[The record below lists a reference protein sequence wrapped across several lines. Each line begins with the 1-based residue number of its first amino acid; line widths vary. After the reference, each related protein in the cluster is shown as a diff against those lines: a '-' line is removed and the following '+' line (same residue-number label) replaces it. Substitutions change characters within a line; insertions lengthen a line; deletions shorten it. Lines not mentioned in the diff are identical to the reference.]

1 MKKLKKL
8 TAISLVF
15 IMMLGLCVTS
25 YSAVD
30 TESSSKNTNAALAE
44 ELPAKRSV
52 QAVQAVQPTENTSST
67 ELSSIPAV
75 EEEEPT
81 KAEPKYLTLSQ
92 AVLSLGIGERY
103 TLCCTLPDGSIASN
117 ISYSSNNSL
126 VARVDFKTGE
136 VIATGTG
143 TAQITAKTPGGTKAV
158 CNITV
163 GYAPSSI
170 VINKTKLV
178 LGVGEKF
185 NLNSYLPSG
194 CASYNTA
201 YSTNN
206 ALVADVVKDN
216 GLVTAKAVG
225 TVKITVKTYNGKT
238 AVCVINVK
246 KAPKSISLNKKQITL
261 GIGERF
267 DLNSSLPSGCGAY
280 SIVYSTNNAKT
291 ADVKRAGG
299 LVTAKAVGT
308 AKITVKTYNGKTAVC
323 VINVKKAPKSISLNK
338 KQITLGIGERF
349 DLNSSLPSGCGAY
362 SIVYSTNNAKTADVK
377 RAGGLVTAKAV
388 GTAKITVKTYNGK
401 TAVCVINVKKAPK
414 SISLNKKQ
422 ITLGIGERFDLN
434 SSLPSGC
441 GAYSIV
447 YSTNNAKTADVKRAG
462 GLVTAKAVGT
472 AKITVKTY
480 NGKTAV
486 CVINVKKAPKSISLN
501 KKQITL
507 GIGERFDLNSSLPS
521 GCGAY
526 SIVYSTNNAKTADV
540 KRAGGLVTAKAV
552 GTAKITVKTYNG
564 KTAVCTFTVKP
575 QAKSVTLNSKEIVMY
590 VGEAFDLN
598 SRIPKNTAA
607 YYRLYSTSNAKT
619 ATVTRGG
626 GIVKA
631 LKVGTATI
639 SCTLSNGKKAICKVY
654 IMSSSKKIANVPLI
668 GQQKLPTGCETCS
681 AVMLLN
687 YYGYNISETSFADKY
702 LIKRPL
708 GYGKY
713 GLEGPDPNCAFIGSP
728 YTTNS
733 FGAYAPVM
741 AKSMNSYLAK
751 KSYKAVSV
759 SGKSLEYLAGKYI
772 AQGQPVMVWATIYM
786 TASYKTT
793 TWRVNYT
800 DENARYKKGSSY
812 TWLANE
818 HCLLLT
824 GYGSSFYYFNDP
836 WTNSRIA
843 YSKSIVNTRY
853 NELGKQAVVMVKK

>member
-136 VIATGTG
+136 VIAAGTG

-185 NLNSYLPSG
+185 DLNSSLPSG

-206 ALVADVVKDN
+206 AAVADVVKDN
-216 GLVTAKAVG
+216 
-225 TVKITVKTYNGKT
+225 
-238 AVCVINVK
+238 
-246 KAPKSISLNKKQITL
+246 
-261 GIGERF
+261 
-267 DLNSSLPSGCGAY
+267 
-280 SIVYSTNNAKT
+280 
-291 ADVKRAGG
+291 G

-362 SIVYSTNNAKTADVK
+362 SVA
-377 RAGGLVTAKAV
+377 
-388 GTAKITVKTYNGK
+388 
-401 TAVCVINVKKAPK
+401 
-414 SISLNKKQ
+414 
-422 ITLGIGERFDLN
+422 
-434 SSLPSGC
+434 
-441 GAYSIV
+441 
-447 YSTNNAKTADVKRAG
+447 
-462 GLVTAKAVGT
+462 
-472 AKITVKTY
+472 
-480 NGKTAV
+480 
-486 CVINVKKAPKSISLN
+486 
-501 KKQITL
+501 
-507 GIGERFDLNSSLPS
+507 
-521 GCGAY
+521 
-526 SIVYSTNNAKTADV
+526 YSTNNAKTADV

-598 SRIPKNTAA
+598 SSIPKNTAA

-654 IMSSSKKIANVPLI
+654 IMPSSKKIANVPLI

-824 GYGSSFYYFNDP
+824 GYDSSFYYFNDP

>member
-126 VARVDFKTGE
+126 VARVDSKTGE
-136 VIATGTG
+136 VIAAGTG

-206 ALVADVVKDN
+206 ASVADVVKDN

-225 TVKITVKTYNGKT
+225 TAKITVKTYNGKT
-238 AVCVINVK
+238 AVCVIDVK
-246 KAPKSISLNKKQITL
+246 KAPNSISLNKKQITL
-261 GIGERF
+261 GVGERF

-323 VINVKKAPKSISLNK
+323 VINVKKAPNSISLNK
-338 KQITLGIGERF
+338 KQITLG
-349 DLNSSLPSGCGAY
+349 
-362 SIVYSTNNAKTADVK
+362 V
-377 RAGGLVTAKAV
+377 
-388 GTAKITVKTYNGK
+388 
-401 TAVCVINVKKAPK
+401 
-414 SISLNKKQ
+414 
-422 ITLGIGERFDLN
+422 
-434 SSLPSGC
+434 
-441 GAYSIV
+441 
-447 YSTNNAKTADVKRAG
+447 
-462 GLVTAKAVGT
+462 
-472 AKITVKTY
+472 
-480 NGKTAV
+480 
-486 CVINVKKAPKSISLN
+486 
-501 KKQITL
+501 
-507 GIGERFDLNSSLPS
+507 GERFDLNSSLPS

-590 VGEAFDLN
+590 VGETFDLN
-598 SRIPKNTAA
+598 SSIPKNTAA
-607 YYRLYSTSNAKT
+607 YYRLYSTSDAKT

-639 SCTLSNGKKAICKVY
+639 SCTLSNGKKASCKVY
-654 IMSSSKKIANVPLI
+654 IMPSSKKIANVPLI

-800 DENARYKKGSSY
+800 DENARYKLGSSY

-824 GYGSSFYYFNDP
+824 GYDSSFYYFNDP

>member
-1 MKKLKKL
+1 MIFMKKLKKL

-30 TESSSKNTNAALAE
+30 TESSSINTNAALADK
-44 ELPAKRSV
+44 LPAERSV
-52 QAVQAVQPTENTSST
+52 QTVRQTENTSST

-136 VIATGTG
+136 VIAAGTG

-225 TVKITVKTYNGKT
+225 T
-238 AVCVINVK
+238 
-246 KAPKSISLNKKQITL
+246 
-261 GIGERF
+261 
-267 DLNSSLPSGCGAY
+267 
-280 SIVYSTNNAKT
+280 
-291 ADVKRAGG
+291 
-299 LVTAKAVGT
+299 

-338 KQITLGIGERF
+338 KQITLGVGERF
-349 DLNSSLPSGCGAY
+349 DLNSSLPSDCGAY
-362 SIVYSTNNAKTADVK
+362 SVA
-377 RAGGLVTAKAV
+377 
-388 GTAKITVKTYNGK
+388 
-401 TAVCVINVKKAPK
+401 
-414 SISLNKKQ
+414 
-422 ITLGIGERFDLN
+422 
-434 SSLPSGC
+434 
-441 GAYSIV
+441 
-447 YSTNNAKTADVKRAG
+447 
-462 GLVTAKAVGT
+462 
-472 AKITVKTY
+472 
-480 NGKTAV
+480 
-486 CVINVKKAPKSISLN
+486 
-501 KKQITL
+501 
-507 GIGERFDLNSSLPS
+507 
-521 GCGAY
+521 
-526 SIVYSTNNAKTADV
+526 YSTNNAKTADV

-590 VGEAFDLN
+590 VGKSFDLN
-598 SRIPKNTAA
+598 SSIPKNTAA

-631 LKVGTATI
+631 LKAGTATI

-759 SGKSLEYLAGKYI
+759 NGKSLEYLAGKYI

-824 GYGSSFYYFNDP
+824 GYDSSYYYFNDP

>member
-30 TESSSKNTNAALAE
+30 TESSSKNTNAALTE

-52 QAVQAVQPTENTSST
+52 QSVQPTENTSNT

-136 VIATGTG
+136 VIAAGTG

-194 CASYNTA
+194 CASYNTS

-216 GLVTAKAVG
+216 
-225 TVKITVKTYNGKT
+225 
-238 AVCVINVK
+238 
-246 KAPKSISLNKKQITL
+246 
-261 GIGERF
+261 
-267 DLNSSLPSGCGAY
+267 
-280 SIVYSTNNAKT
+280 
-291 ADVKRAGG
+291 G

-377 RAGGLVTAKAV
+377 RAGGL
-388 GTAKITVKTYNGK
+388 I
-401 TAVCVINVKKAPK
+401 
-414 SISLNKKQ
+414 
-422 ITLGIGERFDLN
+422 
-434 SSLPSGC
+434 
-441 GAYSIV
+441 
-447 YSTNNAKTADVKRAG
+447 
-462 GLVTAKAVGT
+462 TAKAVGT

-590 VGEAFDLN
+590 VGETFDLN
-598 SRIPKNTAA
+598 SSIPKNTAA

-626 GIVKA
+626 GLVKA

-824 GYGSSFYYFNDP
+824 GYDSSFYYFNDP

>member
-67 ELSSIPAV
+67 ELSSIPSV

-136 VIATGTG
+136 VIAAGTG

-178 LGVGEKF
+178 LGVGEQF

-194 CASYNTA
+194 CASYNTS

-206 ALVADVVKDN
+206 ALVADVVK
-216 GLVTAKAVG
+216 
-225 TVKITVKTYNGKT
+225 
-238 AVCVINVK
+238 
-246 KAPKSISLNKKQITL
+246 
-261 GIGERF
+261 
-267 DLNSSLPSGCGAY
+267 
-280 SIVYSTNNAKT
+280 NN
-291 ADVKRAGG
+291 G

-362 SIVYSTNNAKTADVK
+362 SIVYSTN
-377 RAGGLVTAKAV
+377 
-388 GTAKITVKTYNGK
+388 
-401 TAVCVINVKKAPK
+401 
-414 SISLNKKQ
+414 S
-422 ITLGIGERFDLN
+422 
-434 SSLPSGC
+434 
-441 GAYSIV
+441 
-447 YSTNNAKTADVKRAG
+447 
-462 GLVTAKAVGT
+462 
-472 AKITVKTY
+472 
-480 NGKTAV
+480 
-486 CVINVKKAPKSISLN
+486 
-501 KKQITL
+501 
-507 GIGERFDLNSSLPS
+507 
-521 GCGAY
+521 
-526 SIVYSTNNAKTADV
+526 AKTADV

-607 YYRLYSTSNAKT
+607 YYRLYSTGNAKT

-824 GYGSSFYYFNDP
+824 GYDSSFYYFNDP

-843 YSKSIVNTRY
+843 YSKSIVTTRY

>member
-1 MKKLKKL
+1 MIILKKLKKL

-30 TESSSKNTNAALAE
+30 TESSSKNTTAALAE

-136 VIATGTG
+136 VIAAGTG

-308 AKITVKTYNGKTAVC
+308 V
-323 VINVKKAPKSISLNK
+323 
-338 KQITLGIGERF
+338 
-349 DLNSSLPSGCGAY
+349 
-362 SIVYSTNNAKTADVK
+362 
-377 RAGGLVTAKAV
+377 
-388 GTAKITVKTYNGK
+388 
-401 TAVCVINVKKAPK
+401 
-414 SISLNKKQ
+414 
-422 ITLGIGERFDLN
+422 
-434 SSLPSGC
+434 
-441 GAYSIV
+441 
-447 YSTNNAKTADVKRAG
+447 
-462 GLVTAKAVGT
+462 
-472 AKITVKTY
+472 KITVKTY

-824 GYGSSFYYFNDP
+824 GYDSSFYYFNDP

>member
-30 TESSSKNTNAALAE
+30 TESSSINTNAALAE

-126 VARVDFKTGE
+126 VARVDSKTGE
-136 VIATGTG
+136 VIAAGTG

-206 ALVADVVKDN
+206 ASVADVVKDN

-225 TVKITVKTYNGKT
+225 TAKITVKTYNGKT
-238 AVCVINVK
+238 AVCVIDVK
-246 KAPKSISLNKKQITL
+246 KAPNSISLNKKQITL
-261 GIGERF
+261 GVGERF

-323 VINVKKAPKSISLNK
+323 VINVKKAPN
-338 KQITLGIGERF
+338 
-349 DLNSSLPSGCGAY
+349 
-362 SIVYSTNNAKTADVK
+362 
-377 RAGGLVTAKAV
+377 
-388 GTAKITVKTYNGK
+388 
-401 TAVCVINVKKAPK
+401 
-414 SISLNKKQ
+414 
-422 ITLGIGERFDLN
+422 
-434 SSLPSGC
+434 
-441 GAYSIV
+441 
-447 YSTNNAKTADVKRAG
+447 
-462 GLVTAKAVGT
+462 
-472 AKITVKTY
+472 
-480 NGKTAV
+480 
-486 CVINVKKAPKSISLN
+486 SISLN

-590 VGEAFDLN
+590 VGETFDLN
-598 SRIPKNTAA
+598 SSIPKNTAA

-639 SCTLSNGKKAICKVY
+639 SCTLSNGKKASCKVY
-654 IMSSSKKIANVPLI
+654 IMPSSKK
-668 GQQKLPTGCETCS
+668 LP
-681 AVMLLN
+681 M
-687 YYGYNISETSFADKY
+687 F
-702 LIKRPL
+702 R
-708 GYGKY
+708 
-713 GLEGPDPNCAFIGSP
+713 
-728 YTTNS
+728 
-733 FGAYAPVM
+733 
-741 AKSMNSYLAK
+741 
-751 KSYKAVSV
+751 
-759 SGKSLEYLAGKYI
+759 
-772 AQGQPVMVWATIYM
+772 
-786 TASYKTT
+786 
-793 TWRVNYT
+793 
-800 DENARYKKGSSY
+800 
-812 TWLANE
+812 
-818 HCLLLT
+818 
-824 GYGSSFYYFNDP
+824 
-836 WTNSRIA
+836 
-843 YSKSIVNTRY
+843 
-853 NELGKQAVVMVKK
+853 

>member
-30 TESSSKNTNAALAE
+30 TESSSINTNAALAE
-44 ELPAKRSV
+44 KLPAERSV
-52 QAVQAVQPTENTSST
+52 QAVRQTENTSST

-136 VIATGTG
+136 VIAAGTG

-170 VINKTKLV
+170 VIDKTKLV
-178 LGVGEKF
+178 LGVGEQF
-185 NLNSYLPSG
+185 NLNSSLPSG

-225 TVKITVKTYNGKT
+225 TAKITVKTYNGKT
-238 AVCVINVK
+238 AVCVIDVK

-261 GIGERF
+261 GVGERF
-267 DLNSSLPSGCGAY
+267 DLNSSLPSDCGAY
-280 SIVYSTNNAKT
+280 SVAYSTNNAKT

-338 KQITLGIGERF
+338 KQITLGVGERF
-349 DLNSSLPSGCGAY
+349 DLNSSLPSDCGAY
-362 SIVYSTNNAKTADVK
+362 SVAYSTNNAKTADVK

-422 ITLGIGERFDLN
+422 ITLGVGERFDLN

-441 GAYSIV
+441 GAYSV
-447 YSTNNAKTADVKRAG
+447 A
-462 GLVTAKAVGT
+462 
-472 AKITVKTY
+472 
-480 NGKTAV
+480 
-486 CVINVKKAPKSISLN
+486 
-501 KKQITL
+501 
-507 GIGERFDLNSSLPS
+507 
-521 GCGAY
+521 
-526 SIVYSTNNAKTADV
+526 YSTNNAKTADV

-590 VGEAFDLN
+590 VGKSFDLN
-598 SRIPKNTAA
+598 SSIPKNTAA
-607 YYRLYSTSNAKT
+607 YYRLYSTSNAKI

-631 LKVGTATI
+631 LKAGTATI

-654 IMSSSKKIANVPLI
+654 IMPSSKKIANVPLI

-751 KSYKAVSV
+751 KSYKAVSAN
-759 SGKSLEYLAGKYI
+759 GKSLEYLAGKYI

-824 GYGSSFYYFNDP
+824 GYDSSFYYFNDP

>member
-30 TESSSKNTNAALAE
+30 TESSSINTNAALADK
-44 ELPAKRSV
+44 LPAERSV
-52 QAVQAVQPTENTSST
+52 QTVRQTENTSST

-136 VIATGTG
+136 VIAAGTG

-225 TVKITVKTYNGKT
+225 TAKITVKTYNGKT

-261 GIGERF
+261 GVGERF
-267 DLNSSLPSGCGAY
+267 DLNSSLPSDCGAY
-280 SIVYSTNNAKT
+280 SVAYSTNNAKT

-338 KQITLGIGERF
+338 KQITLGVGERF
-349 DLNSSLPSGCGAY
+349 DLNSSLPSDCGAY
-362 SIVYSTNNAKTADVK
+362 SVA
-377 RAGGLVTAKAV
+377 
-388 GTAKITVKTYNGK
+388 
-401 TAVCVINVKKAPK
+401 
-414 SISLNKKQ
+414 
-422 ITLGIGERFDLN
+422 
-434 SSLPSGC
+434 
-441 GAYSIV
+441 
-447 YSTNNAKTADVKRAG
+447 
-462 GLVTAKAVGT
+462 
-472 AKITVKTY
+472 
-480 NGKTAV
+480 
-486 CVINVKKAPKSISLN
+486 
-501 KKQITL
+501 
-507 GIGERFDLNSSLPS
+507 
-521 GCGAY
+521 
-526 SIVYSTNNAKTADV
+526 YSTNNAKTADV

-590 VGEAFDLN
+590 VGKSFDLN
-598 SRIPKNTAA
+598 SSIPKNTAA

-631 LKVGTATI
+631 LKAGTATI

-759 SGKSLEYLAGKYI
+759 NGKSLEYLAGKYI

-824 GYGSSFYYFNDP
+824 GYDSSYYYFNDP

>member
-126 VARVDFKTGE
+126 VARVDSKTGE
-136 VIATGTG
+136 IIAAGTG

-178 LGVGEKF
+178 LGVGEQF

-194 CASYNTA
+194 CTSYNTA

-225 TVKITVKTYNGKT
+225 TAKITVKTYNGKT

-246 KAPKSISLNKKQITL
+246 KAPNSISLNKKQITL

-267 DLNSSLPSGCGAY
+267 DLNSSLPSDCGAY
-280 SIVYSTNNAKT
+280 SVAYSTNNAKT

-323 VINVKKAPKSISLNK
+323 VINVKKAPNSISLNK
-338 KQITLGIGERF
+338 KQITLG
-349 DLNSSLPSGCGAY
+349 
-362 SIVYSTNNAKTADVK
+362 V
-377 RAGGLVTAKAV
+377 
-388 GTAKITVKTYNGK
+388 
-401 TAVCVINVKKAPK
+401 
-414 SISLNKKQ
+414 
-422 ITLGIGERFDLN
+422 
-434 SSLPSGC
+434 
-441 GAYSIV
+441 
-447 YSTNNAKTADVKRAG
+447 
-462 GLVTAKAVGT
+462 
-472 AKITVKTY
+472 
-480 NGKTAV
+480 
-486 CVINVKKAPKSISLN
+486 
-501 KKQITL
+501 
-507 GIGERFDLNSSLPS
+507 GERFDLNSSLPS

-590 VGEAFDLN
+590 VGKSFDLN
-598 SRIPKNTAA
+598 SSIPKNTAA

-639 SCTLSNGKKAICKVY
+639 SCTLSNGKKASCKVY

-708 GYGKY
+708 GYGEY

-800 DENARYKKGSSY
+800 DENARYKLGSSY

-824 GYGSSFYYFNDP
+824 GYDSSYYYFNDP

>member
-30 TESSSKNTNAALAE
+30 TESSSKNTNAALTE

-52 QAVQAVQPTENTSST
+52 QSVQPTENTSNT

-136 VIATGTG
+136 VIAAGTG

-194 CASYNTA
+194 CASYNTS

-216 GLVTAKAVG
+216 
-225 TVKITVKTYNGKT
+225 
-238 AVCVINVK
+238 
-246 KAPKSISLNKKQITL
+246 
-261 GIGERF
+261 
-267 DLNSSLPSGCGAY
+267 
-280 SIVYSTNNAKT
+280 
-291 ADVKRAGG
+291 G

-323 VINVKKAPKSISLNK
+323 VIK
-338 KQITLGIGERF
+338 
-349 DLNSSLPSGCGAY
+349 
-362 SIVYSTNNAKTADVK
+362 
-377 RAGGLVTAKAV
+377 
-388 GTAKITVKTYNGK
+388 
-401 TAVCVINVKKAPK
+401 
-414 SISLNKKQ
+414 
-422 ITLGIGERFDLN
+422 
-434 SSLPSGC
+434 
-441 GAYSIV
+441 
-447 YSTNNAKTADVKRAG
+447 
-462 GLVTAKAVGT
+462 
-472 AKITVKTY
+472 
-480 NGKTAV
+480 
-486 CVINVKKAPKSISLN
+486 VKKAPKSISLN

-590 VGEAFDLN
+590 VGETFDLN
-598 SRIPKNTAA
+598 SSIPKNTAA

-626 GIVKA
+626 GLVKA

-824 GYGSSFYYFNDP
+824 GYDSSFYYFNDP